1 MLAHLRSS
9 NFKPEFYEFVF
20 QDPVHNL
27 SDGRTLLRR
36 CRYDRNIFFKLEN
49 DKPVAVLCVA
59 YTGGLPDVID
69 DILDDTSTV
78 SLKASHAIFY
88 SVFRTD
94 VPTELKNVGAV
105 LIREAATWIREN
117 MPQVRNFVTMSPIP
131 NLSAHFTEPPS
142 VDAVVEFLRAQKDP
156 VAKFHLANGAKVLRA
171 IPNADKS
178 EKRRSQSYGVMVNY
192 DYTSNILNDKD
203 TVNS

>member
-1 MLAHLRSS
+1 MLAHLRSD
-9 NFKPEFYEFVF
+9 NFNADFYQYVF
-20 QDPVHNL
+20 QDPVH
-27 SDGRTLLRR
+27 SITDERTLLRR
-36 CRYDRNIFFKLEN
+36 CRYDRNIFFKVEN
-49 DKPVAVLCVA
+49 GKPVAVLCVA
-59 YTGGLPDVID
+59 YTGGLPDNID
-69 DILDDTSTV
+69 EILDNESPVSTR
-78 SLKASHAIFY
+78 ASHAIFY

-94 VPTELKNVGAV
+94 VPTEQKNVGAV
-105 LIREAATWIREN
+105 LIREAATWIRTN
-117 MPQVRNFVTMSPIP
+117 LPQVRNFVTMSPIP

-142 VDAVVEFLRAQKDP
+142 VDAVLEFLRAQKDP

-192 DYTSNILNDKD
+192 DYTSNILNDQD

>member
-1 MLAHLRSS
+1 MLAHLRSK
-9 NFKPEFYEFVF
+9 NFKPEFLEFLK
-20 QDPVHNL
+20 QDPVH
-27 SDGRTLLRR
+27 SITDARTVVRR

-49 DKPVAVLCVA
+49 DQPVAVLCVA
-59 YTGGLPDVID
+59 YAGALPDDID
-69 DILDDTSTV
+69 EILDNESPV

-94 VPTELKNVGAV
+94 VPTQQKNVGAV

-117 MPQVRNFVTMSPIP
+117 LPQVRNFVTMSPIP

-142 VDAVVEFLRAQKDP
+142 VEAVLEFLRAQKDP

-192 DYTSNILNDKD
+192 DYTSNILNDQD

>member
-1 MLAHLRSS
+1 MLAHLRSA
-9 NFKPEFYEFVF
+9 NFNTDFYQYIF
-20 QDPVHNL
+20 QDPVH
-27 SDGRTLLRR
+27 SITDARTLLRR

-49 DKPVAVLCVA
+49 NKPVAVLCVA
-59 YTGGLPDVID
+59 YTGGLPDDID
-69 DILDDTSTV
+69 EILDNNSPVSTR
-78 SLKASHAIFY
+78 ASHAIFY

-105 LIREAATWIREN
+105 LIREAATWIKEN

-131 NLSAHFTEPPS
+131 NLSAHFSEPPS
-142 VDAVVEFLRAQKDP
+142 VEAVVEFLKAQGDP

-178 EKRRSQSYGVMVNY
+178 EKRRTQSHGMMVNY

>member
-1 MLAHLRSS
+1 MLIHLRSA
-9 NFKPEFYEFVF
+9 NFKPEFYEFIH
-20 QDPVHNL
+20 QDPVHNIT
-27 SDGRTLLRR
+27 DARTLLRR
-36 CRYDRNIFFKLEN
+36 CRYDRNIFFMIEN
-49 DKPVAVLCVA
+49 DKPIAVLCVA
-59 YTGGLPDVID
+59 YTGGLPDNID
-69 DILDDTSTV
+69 EILDDASPVSTR
-78 SLKASHAIFY
+78 ASHAIFY

-94 VPTELKNVGAV
+94 VPTEQKNVGAV
-105 LIREAATWIREN
+105 LIREAATWLRQN

-142 VDAVVEFLRAQKDP
+142 VDAVIEFLKAQGDP
-156 VAKFHLANGAKVLRA
+156 VAKFHLANGAVVLRA

-178 EKRRSQSYGVMVNY
+178 EKRRTQSHGMMVNY